1 MNIPGFTTIKSKKK
15 NKLFVFKRS
24 LNPIFEFNSGQSLYH
39 ISIERRSRLVSHIY
53 KQYRE
58 LRVQY
63 AQSFEKETI
72 YYYSTTLKKSID
84 SHLNDT
90 IKR

>member
-39 ISIERRSRLVSHIY
+39 ISIERRSRFVSHIY
-53 KQYRE
+53 KQFMR
-58 LRVQY
+58 
-63 AQSFEKETI
+63 
-72 YYYSTTLKKSID
+72 TTNYVLSMRNHLKKKQFIIIQQHSRRVSTLI
-84 SHLNDT
+84 
-90 IKR
+90 